1 MPDIRVYGGTMR
13 IREKGICA
21 GPRAAGGV
29 TRWRLLLGGGHVDAE
44 GGEDD
49 SQDGRMG
56 ELRFIDNSAGNGG
69 GDLDQQERADQVTYS
84 SNGDGAPG
92 AERAGR
98 DRGGHRVGGVVEAVG
113 ELEA

>member
-1 MPDIRVYGGTMR
+1 MR

-49 SQDGRMG
+49 SRAGRMG

-69 GDLDQQERADQVTYS
+69 GDLDQQERADQVHTAATETATLGR
-84 SNGDGAPG
+84 NAPV
-92 AERAGR
+92 AI
-98 DRGGHRVGGVVEAVG
+98 EAAIALAVSWKP
-113 ELEA
+113 LVNSKPSAVTTTT